1 MLIKFIDHKDKTH
14 WVNPAYVKS
23 VKEKGSDKAQI
34 EVSGWA
40 MSLVVKGQA
49 DDVAGLI
56 NLAIQEA
63 ALMGLGPLGNSGL
76 NGGGPGSPTPAQ
88 LAEEQQQ
95 TDSTQAAIISS
106 VVIGG

>member
-14 WVNPAYVKS
+14 WVNPSYIKS
-23 VKEKGSDKAQI
+23 VKDKGSDKAQI

-49 DDVAGLI
+49 DEVAGLI
-56 NLAIQEA
+56 NLATQEA
-63 ALMGLGPLGNSGL
+63 ALMGFGPMAMGGS
-76 NGGGPGSPTPAQ
+76 GGPGSPTPAQ

-95 TDSTQAAIISS
+95 TDSTQAAIFSS

>member
-23 VKEKGSDKAQI
+23 VKEKGADKAQI

-63 ALMGLGPLGNSGL
+63 ALMGLGPLG
-76 NGGGPGSPTPAQ
+76 GGGPGSPTPAQ

>member
-23 VKEKGSDKAQI
+23 VKEKGADKAQI

-40 MSLVVKGQA
+40 MGLVVKGQA
-49 DDVAGLI
+49 DEVAGLI

-63 ALMGLGPLGNSGL
+63 ALMGLGPLASGS
-76 NGGGPGSPTPAQ
+76 PGTPTPAQ
-88 LAEEQQQ
+88 LADDEQQN
-95 TDSTQAAIISS
+95 DSTHAAIISS